1 MSTNKDITLLDYNRR
16 ELSLPKYS
24 VKEILPEFFRTEYPR
39 LITLLDQYYHFE
51 DSNSSPSKLVNELF
65 KTRDISQTDLNLL
78 SFIED
83 ELLLGQSF
91 FEGFQDKR
99 AASKYS
105 SILFRSKGTKYS
117 IQQFFRTF
125 FGIDPDIIYTKKNI
139 FNVGDKIGTTSE
151 KYITDNKLYQRHAI
165 LIKSELTQDKWRDV
179 YKLFVHPAGTY
190 LGSQIQIVS
199 SALDTILAPEVI
211 LAPPP
216 PFAVHSSASF
226 ATSAFIDHT
235 SIVTDTAADGST
247 STSRIRPEI
256 TSMIFDRN
264 SGITIDQINNQ
275 YDSLREAQ
283 VATSP
288 TFDDTSI
295 DFSNDFAFETLD
307 QGKHE

>member
-1 MSTNKDITLLDYNRR
+1 M
-16 ELSLPKYS
+16 
-24 VKEILPEFFRTEYPR
+24 
-39 LITLLDQYYHFE
+39 
-51 DSNSSPSKLVNELF
+51 
-65 KTRDISQTDLNLL
+65 
-78 SFIED
+78 
-83 ELLLGQSF
+83 
-91 FEGFQDKR
+91 
-99 AASKYS
+99 
-105 SILFRSKGTKYS
+105 
-117 IQQFFRTF
+117 
-125 FGIDPDIIYTKKNI
+125 
-139 FNVGDKIGTTSE
+139 
-151 KYITDNKLYQRHAI
+151 
-165 LIKSELTQDKWRDV
+165 
-179 YKLFVHPAGTY
+179 
-190 LGSQIQIVS
+190 
-199 SALDTILAPEVI
+199 I

-264 SGITIDQINNQ
+264 SGITIEQINNQ